1 MTDLMFSL
9 QAANSQLEMARI
21 YYKKME
27 DDPMFDTDD
36 GKHFK
41 HWLAEA
47 IRCTAL
53 AQLNGCLL
61 VIEQNEK
68 ETVTT

>member
-41 HWLAEA
+41 HCA
-47 IRCTAL
+47 INRA
-53 AQLNGCLL
+53 A
-61 VIEQNEK
+61 K
-68 ETVTT
+68 